1 MTFQKFKEIALQSGI
16 DEDTDFI
23 PLLSAEDEDNMRNE
37 QIPDILPILPLRNTV
52 LFPGVV
58 IPITVGRDKSIQL
71 IKDYNKG
78 DKTIGVV
85 AQKSDDTEEPSGD
98 DLYKVGTMA
107 HIIKMLR
114 MPDGNTTIIIQGK
127 KRFKIDKYIQV
138 EPYHKAMVS
147 AFDEVRPPKNDKEF
161 QAIISNL

>member
-1 MTFQKFKEIALQSGI
+1 MTFGDLNDIGFKTGI
-16 DEDTDFI
+16 DDDSDFI

-37 QIPDILPILPLRNTV
+37 KIPDILPILPLRNTV

-85 AQKSDDTEEPSGD
+85 TQ
-98 DLYKVGTMA
+98 
-107 HIIKMLR
+107 
-114 MPDGNTTIIIQGK
+114 
-127 KRFKIDKYIQV
+127 
-138 EPYHKAMVS
+138 
-147 AFDEVRPPKNDKEF
+147 KNDGIEDT
-161 QAIISNL
+161 LPEDL